1 MKRFAAAWWF
11 LFLLSIGILVAWE
24 RAPHARDDVEIYLL
38 PTCFLL
44 LSAWAQAARH
54 RGLVARLA
62 NLRFDRLHPPRTDMK
77 DDSDTFRHLFD
88 GY

>member
-1 MKRFAAAWWF
+1 MKLFAAAWWS
-11 LFLLSIGILVAWE
+11 LFLLAAGVLAAWE
-24 RAPHARDDVEIYLL
+24 LAPHGRDDIEICLL
-38 PTCFLL
+38 PACFLL

-54 RGLVARLA
+54 RALAARLA
-62 NLRFDRLHPPRTDMK
+62 DLRFDRLHPPRSDLK